1 MEVNVAPAVAIKV
14 RSQVQCVEFSP
25 FEWSQGLLAVGLP
38 TSVAVF
44 TVKLKEEGNG
54 SSGDEYEQVW
64 EWHASSQPVSI
75 AWSPSSTLRT
85 APACLQVA
93 VASAD
98 HKVRQISSDLGE
110 SNVVQEILS
119 HTDFVNSVT
128 YNGDSGSLVA
138 SAGDDLTARVW
149 DSSSQTQISKFLLTS
164 PGMVVRFHPDEP
176 DLLMVAEKK
185 GVLRVYSVS
194 SGCSTLYLRCSGPLL
209 GADWSIPEPAL
220 IMAAGAKGLTVWN
233 VASLQPHSEVKEV
246 GLGDRV
252 LDVQVCRSTVG
263 LVATHAAPHTVRVSH
278 FHSSKIP
285 IAAHLK
291 VVGGMSW
298 HQSHPYLAVG
308 SDRKVLLWKIDNV

>member
-75 AWSPSSTLRT
+75 AWSPSSTLRA

-138 SAGDDLTARVW
+138 SAGDDLTAQGVG
-149 DSSSQTQISKFLLTS
+149 QLLADTDFK
-164 PGMVVRFHPDEP
+164 V
-176 DLLMVAEKK
+176 
-185 GVLRVYSVS
+185 
-194 SGCSTLYLRCSGPLL
+194 PLNITRN
-209 GADWSIPEPAL
+209 G
-220 IMAAGAKGLTVWN
+220 G
-233 VASLQPHSEVKEV
+233 SLPP
-246 GLGDRV
+246 R
-252 LDVQVCRSTVG
+252 
-263 LVATHAAPHTVRVSH
+263 
-278 FHSSKIP
+278 
-285 IAAHLK
+285 
-291 VVGGMSW
+291 
-298 HQSHPYLAVG
+298 
-308 SDRKVLLWKIDNV
+308 